1 MQKWD
6 WRELSLF
13 GAGVRVREV
22 GEIKTMNQGWSIRK
36 KQSWPLQVLIALWL
50 SVIFTLYM
58 APTAAKYQ
66 SADML
71 AAALLVL
78 GLTTIGVRRSE
89 LIGAIKPLAPLLA
102 MLAYGSARLLLLG
115 DGGGAYLW
123 QLLFGFVPYLLF
135 YLLFRNQSLT
145 ATRAPLLIMAIFIL
159 PGLVHVAYMY
169 FDIGLALQKGAVAF
183 MESSKQGLLEY
194 VKESPRVGRRYLSVA
209 ILHLLCGALLM
220 AWYFR
225 RSLGRYCAWVI
236 AGLCVLSLAL
246 LDARAA
252 YVSVI
257 IGGLLM
263 VFAVGPARAWQA
275 LRSFLPI
282 GLGWKLVLA
291 GLLAGAIAVGYSA
304 GKSRWVAMS
313 YSLQAAAHD
322 VLDAKEEL
330 AQRPYVNAA
339 YWSAPI
345 EDINTCYLEGHFRC
359 KVDQS
364 AYLRVAWL
372 LVGLTSVIDHPL
384 GIGYSDDYL
393 GRLWGVAGDE
403 GKYQRSDSFLVEH
416 IVSFGLPGI
425 ALYGLLFWGVLRT
438 LRRSVR
444 SGDASA
450 AMVLVCGIILV
461 CVGRGLVDVFS
472 EGLWRYLMAL
482 LGMYYGLLHSN
493 EWRTRN

>member
-1 MQKWD
+1 M
-6 WRELSLF
+6 
-13 GAGVRVREV
+13 
-22 GEIKTMNQGWSIRK
+22 GEIRNMSQGWSIRK
-36 KQSWPLQVLIALWL
+36 DLSWLLQALIALWL
-50 SVIFTLYM
+50 SVIFVLYT
-58 APTAAKYQ
+58 APTAAKYHA
-66 SADML
+66 ADLL
-71 AAALLVL
+71 AGVLLVL
-78 GLTTIGVRRSE
+78 SLVAIGVRRLGLADATKSVLP
-89 LIGAIKPLAPLLA
+89 LIA
-102 MLAYGSARLLLLG
+102 MLAYVIAQALVLG
-115 DGGGAYLW
+115 DGGGWSYIQ
-123 QLLFGFVPYLLF
+123 QLLYGFVPYLLF
-135 YLLFRNQSLT
+135 YFLFRNQSVT
-145 ATRAPLLIMAIFIL
+145 VRYSPLIIMAIFIL

-183 MESSKQGLLEY
+183 SSKQGLLEY

-209 ILHLLCGALLM
+209 MLHLLCGGLLM

-225 RSLGRYCAWVI
+225 LRLGRYCAWVI
-236 AGLCVLSLAL
+236 VGLSVLSLAL

-263 VFAVGPARAWQA
+263 VFAVGPTRAWQA

-291 GLLAGAIAVGYSA
+291 GLLVGAIAVGYSA

-313 YSLQAAAHD
+313 YSFQAAVHD
-322 VLDAKEEL
+322 VFDAKEEL
-330 AQRPYVNAA
+330 AQRPYVNAG

-345 EDINTCYLEGHFRC
+345 EDINVCYLEGHFRC

-364 AYLRVAWL
+364 AYLRMAWL
-372 LVGLTSVIDHPL
+372 LVGLASVVDHPL
-384 GIGYSDDYL
+384 GIGYSDNYL

-416 IVSFGLPGI
+416 IVSFGLPGV

-438 LRRSVR
+438 LQRSVR
-444 SGDASA
+444 SGEAGA
-450 AMVLVCGIILV
+450 ALVLVCGIILV

-482 LGMYYGLLHSN
+482 LGMYYGLLHSDD
-493 EWRTRN
+493 WRKRSLSI